1 MAEIEGSFWD
11 HYHFDLQWLLDA
23 NVPSVLRARK
33 YQIGTGQEE
42 VDQFKCIKCPYVSL
56 GSCQHQGSWKV
67 GVTVPGAAGYG
78 TGQEGR
84 WVPGID
90 GTDSLAGALGL
101 QNLSHTWARLL
112 FSKPQRDI
120 KACYFGRCCKLFF
133 SQLNHSGELWKPHYG
148 SELRKLQPYVEL
160 YFSVMDKRLL
170 GTQILWSKAPCFRW
184 T

>member
-1 MAEIEGSFWD
+1 MGLAVAEIEGSFWD
-11 HYHFDLQWLLDA
+11 RYHFALQWLLDA

-56 GSCQHQGSWKV
+56 GSCQQQGSWKV

-90 GTDSLAGALGL
+90 GTDSLVRALGL
-101 QNLSHTWARLL
+101 QNLSHTWARLF
-112 FSKPQRDI
+112 FSKP
-120 KACYFGRCCKLFF
+120 YFAPWKNKYQSMLFWDMLPALSF
-133 SQLNHSGELWKPHYG
+133 SH
-148 SELRKLQPYVEL
+148 
-160 YFSVMDKRLL
+160 
-170 GTQILWSKAPCFRW
+170 RW
-184 T
+184 ITREEY